1 MKRVIIAFAVL
12 LAFASFGGGARA
24 DNPTARKACT
34 DAMNADPK
42 FAEEIVASTDAA
54 KRDNADVEI
63 AQLHQDAADKVARNE
78 QHVILAYAAMWIAAA
93 VFLGFLWKR
102 QRALKDQIARLSADL
117 EKALAED
124 QKTAKTS

>member
-1 MKRVIIAFAVL
+1 MKRVILSFAVL
-12 LAFASFGGGARA
+12 LAVAGGAARA
-24 DNPTARKACT
+24 DNAAARKACT

-42 FAEEIVASTDAA
+42 FAEEIVAATDAA

-63 AQLHQDAADKVARNE
+63 AQLHQEAADKVARNE

-102 QRALKDQIARLSADL
+102 QRALKDQIARLTADL

-124 QKTAKTS
+124 QKSTKTT

>member
-1 MKRVIIAFAVL
+1 MKRVILAFAMVF
-12 LAFASFGGGARA
+12 AIAASFGGAARA
-24 DNPTARKACT
+24 DDVAARKACT

-42 FAEEIVASTDAA
+42 FAEDIVKATDAA

-63 AQLHQDAADKVARNE
+63 AQLHTEAADKVARNE

-102 QRALKDQIARLSADL
+102 QRGLKDQIARLSADL

-124 QKTAKTS
+124 KKPT

>member
-1 MKRVIIAFAVL
+1 
-12 LAFASFGGGARA
+12 
-24 DNPTARKACT
+24 
-34 DAMNADPK
+34 
-42 FAEEIVASTDAA
+42 
-54 KRDNADVEI
+54 
-63 AQLHQDAADKVARNE
+63 
-78 QHVILAYAAMWIAAA
+78 MWIAAA